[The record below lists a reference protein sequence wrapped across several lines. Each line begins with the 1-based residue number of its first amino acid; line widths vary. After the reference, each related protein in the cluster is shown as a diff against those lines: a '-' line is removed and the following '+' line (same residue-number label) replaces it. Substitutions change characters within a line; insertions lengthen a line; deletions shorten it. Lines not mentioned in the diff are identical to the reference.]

1 MPKWARCN
9 TCGAEAWL
17 DAYVTWGGD
26 IVNTFETA
34 TCPYEERDIGHDYTV
49 IDGNPPVED

>member
-1 MPKWARCN
+1 MSKWARCN

-34 TCPYEERDIGHDYTV
+34 TCPHCERDIRHDYTV
-49 IDGNPPVED
+49 VDGDPPVED